1 MGKFILLFVTA
12 TVVGGSVLL
21 LQSDTDRLQAD
32 DRQVLRQEEAIA
44 REIAR
49 SAYNRIVSMARKL
62 EVEQPELTLDELI
75 NQIGG
80 QDNPLTGHLKG
91 GTYEAWLYPV
101 GGASYGAVAIGRY
114 KRATHQVGAHRLM
127 RRTLEVTQP
136 SQVKV
141 TFLESMAGYCSA
153 IYIQRFVPK
162 NNNGMGNNPGQC
174 DPSNPAHGSS
184 CENQQDI
191 ELRGNGN
198 GKYIA
203 LEPELVFA
211 PGNNRDGAEALYST
225 VLNPGERVNFILA
238 VDADFNC
245 ERRGDTSIAIDDPF
259 FEYTRPALVESV
271 ADFNQMQEGEYA
283 MIQPH
288 PTRPNVW
295 RIAFEDLIFPRAKLE
310 DVKRWGYGD
319 RRWRK
324 RRGAQWGERNGK
336 RSYGGWGWT
345 EVDARGYYRLE
356 DYGHMPDFSDQVI
369 EVEFIPAPAS

>member
-12 TVVGGSVLL
+12 TVMGGSVLL

-32 DRQVLRQEEAIA
+32 DRQALRQEEALA

-62 EVEQPELTLDELI
+62 EAEQPDLTLEELI
-75 NQIGG
+75 DQIGG
-80 QDNPLTGHLKG
+80 QDNPLTGHVKG

-174 DPSNPAHGSS
+174 DPSNPALGNS

-245 ERRGDTSIAIDDPF
+245 ERRGDTSIDINDPF

-295 RIAFEDLIFPRAKLE
+295 RIAFEDLIFSRAKLE
-310 DVKRWGYGD
+310 DVKRWSYGD
-319 RRWRK
+319 RKWRK

-345 EVDARGYYRLE
+345 KIDARGYYQLE